1 MASTL
6 EGIVLWSRSGTGTS
20 FEGRE
25 LEARYGA
32 LQDLI
37 ELARR
42 GDETA
47 YARLEALSENAAR
60 VAPVS
65 ETGTDE

>member
-1 MASTL
+1 MHDAPP
-6 EGIVLWSRSGTGTS
+6 R
-20 FEGRE
+20 
-25 LEARYGA
+25 
-32 LQDLI
+32 